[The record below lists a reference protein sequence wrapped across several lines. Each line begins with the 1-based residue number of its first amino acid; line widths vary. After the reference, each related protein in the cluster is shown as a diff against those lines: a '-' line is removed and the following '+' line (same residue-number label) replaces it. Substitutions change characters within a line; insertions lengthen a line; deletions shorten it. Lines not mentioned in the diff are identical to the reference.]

1 MPAREC
7 LDCHAALPLQKGR
20 HQPRKYCTT
29 CRPPRNRP
37 KVVNVAPAE
46 VVAQVVAQ
54 VAPRVTEIRPGA
66 QTESL
71 TLVAATTTRLAELS
85 RLGTPEAVLVLSL
98 ARSIDDGG
106 HSGASLASLSNAY
119 ARALTVAT
127 QDAQESDAAD
137 GVSWDVG

>member
-1 MPAREC
+1 MRACEQC
-7 LDCHAALPLQKGR
+7 GAALPIHKGR
-20 HQPRKYCTT
+20 HRPRKFCAT
-29 CRPPRNRP
+29 CRPS
-37 KVVNVAPAE
+37 KAAAPI
-46 VVAQVVAQ
+46 
-54 VAPRVTEIRPGA
+54 TEIRPGA

-71 TLVAATTTRLAELS
+71 TLVAATTARLAELS

-98 ARSIDDGG
+98 AKSIDDGG

-137 GVSWDVG
+137 GVTWDVG